1 MSAIIPKVIAFKAI
15 VAALLVTLQSGCS
28 REAPI
33 TTTYERE
40 GFSVSVP
47 EHFQLIADTT
57 TSMFAT
63 REVAFVMGKHAAIDF
78 FLFPPTRSTDAP
90 NTPDLATFAD
100 LYVALTVGEANEPSL
115 SIKRVAPKN
124 GGFESLE
131 YAITEDYL
139 GEHTRHLKV
148 LEVAQS
154 PVAIFAVVQG
164 RSRASMGSN
173 EELAAIVDSVEYHS
187 FVN

>member
-1 MSAIIPKVIAFKAI
+1 MSAIIPKVI
-15 VAALLVTLQSGCS
+15 VAALLAMLLSGCS
-28 REAPI
+28 REDPI

-47 EHFQLIADTT
+47 GHFQLIADTT

-78 FLFPPTRSTDAP
+78 FLFPPTDAP

-100 LYVALTVGEANEPSL
+100 RYVAFTVGEADEPSL

-124 GGFESLE
+124 KGFESLE

-139 GEHTRHLKV
+139 GRHSRHLKV

-154 PVAIFAVVQG
+154 PVKIFAVVQG
-164 RSRASMGSN
+164 RNRGAMGSA
-173 EELAAIVDSVEYHS
+173 EQLAAIVDSVEYRN